1 MWASLGIG
9 KKLGFGFG
17 VVVLLAVFLGLISW
31 SKIQDINAH
40 WTDFESVT
48 LAKQNA
54 VSEAQIGLQEG
65 IQHFKNYVL
74 RAGDYAEK
82 FSGDMNAI
90 GAGVAAYRQA
100 GSISSAEEK
109 LLGEVERGIQTYR
122 AAMLQAVQLHEA
134 GQGSSDIDR
143 AIKGADQAL
152 NAAFRQLRSINAEN
166 TRQASAEIDQHVASA
181 SAWLASVSL
190 FIVVLASLIA
200 LKVTHDI
207 VHPLDL
213 ALSVAKRVASGDLTA
228 RESAEQA
235 AGDELGNLLR
245 ALCSMRDELAGTIR
259 VIIDDARHLNEVACQ
274 LSATAQQVAAGSDSQ
289 SQSTATAAAAV
300 EQLTVG
306 IDHVGSSADDAS
318 RRAIDAGQIAARGG
332 GEVQAATQHMGN
344 VASSVDSTAQDIQNL
359 SEQVQ
364 RIGGIAI
371 VIREV
376 ADQTKVADQTNLLAL
391 NAAIEAARAGEQG
404 RGFAVVADEV
414 RKLAE
419 RTSSSVREITA
430 TTDAIRI
437 GAEAAV
443 LGMQKSRSIVSE
455 VVSTAE
461 TAVASMHGICQA
473 TEGVR
478 STISD
483 ISNAL
488 HEQRSASTELARSVE
503 NIAQMSEENAT
514 AVGQVAA
521 TASDLARVSSDL
533 RSSVARFRL

>member
-17 VVVLLAVFLGLISW
+17 VVVVLAVFLGLISW

-54 VSEAQIGLQEG
+54 VSDAQIGLQEG

-90 GAGVAAYRQA
+90 GAGVSAYRQA

-152 NAAFRQLRSINAEN
+152 NAAFMQLRSINAES

-207 VHPLDL
+207 VHPLGL
-213 ALSVAKRVASGDLTA
+213 ALGVAKRVATGDLTA
-228 RESAEQA
+228 RESAERA
-235 AGDELGNLLR
+235 SGDEIGHLLR

-376 ADQTKVADQTNLLAL
+376 ADQTNLLAL

-483 ISNAL
+483 ISSAL

>member
-1 MWASLGIG
+1 MPVTVQPRLVINTFFEQFRFFLLPFLERLNGRTMVECALRN
-9 KKLGFGFG
+9 LLVVGF
-17 VVVLLAVFLGLISW
+17 
-31 SKIQDINAH
+31 
-40 WTDFESVT
+40 
-48 LAKQNA
+48 
-54 VSEAQIGLQEG
+54 
-65 IQHFKNYVL
+65 Y
-74 RAGDYAEK
+74 
-82 FSGDMNAI
+82 
-90 GAGVAAYRQA
+90 
-100 GSISSAEEK
+100 
-109 LLGEVERGIQTYR
+109 
-122 AAMLQAVQLHEA
+122 
-134 GQGSSDIDR
+134 
-143 AIKGADQAL
+143 
-152 NAAFRQLRSINAEN
+152 
-166 TRQASAEIDQHVASA
+166 
-181 SAWLASVSL
+181 
-190 FIVVLASLIA
+190 IA
-200 LKVTHDI
+200 LKRG
-207 VHPLDL
+207 L
-213 ALSVAKRVASGDLTA
+213 
-228 RESAEQA
+228 
-235 AGDELGNLLR
+235 
-245 ALCSMRDELAGTIR
+245 
-259 VIIDDARHLNEVACQ
+259 Q
-274 LSATAQQVAAGSDSQ
+274 L
-289 SQSTATAAAAV
+289 
-300 EQLTVG
+300 
-306 IDHVGSSADDAS
+306 S

-332 GEVQAATQHMGN
+332 GEVQVATQHMGN

-371 VIREV
+371 VIRE
-376 ADQTKVADQTNLLAL
+376 VADQTNLLAL

-483 ISNAL
+483 ISSAL